1 MASERKPMMAANW
14 KLNKLVREAEDY
26 VAKLLPRAADHTDE
40 VDVAVFA
47 PYTSLPTVGRMTEKS
62 AVIAGA
68 QNLYFEDSGAYTG
81 EVSAAMIKDVGA
93 EAVIVGHSERRE
105 IFGETDETVARK
117 AARALEAGLMPVV
130 CVGETKEERDGDG
143 MWEKV
148 SGQVRAVMEAL
159 DSPSGDSIVF
169 AYEPIWAIGTGE
181 TASPE
186 DAQEAIGRIRGLLG
200 ELGGDEFAGSV
211 RILYGGSIKPDNAAD
226 IMAQEDVDGGLV
238 GGASL
243 EADSF
248 VELIAAAHG
257 SVTGDGDD
265 SRERVVE

>member
-1 MASERKPMMAANW
+1 MAAQRKPMMAANW
-14 KLNKLVREAEDY
+14 KMNKLVREAEDY
-26 VAKLLPRAADHTDE
+26 AAKLLPRVADSTDE

-47 PYTSLPTVGRMTEKS
+47 PFTSLPTVGRMTEDS
-62 AVIAGA
+62 AVMAGA
-68 QNLYFEDSGAYTG
+68 QNFYFEDSGAYTG
-81 EVSAAMIKDVGA
+81 EVSAPMIKDVGA

-117 AARALEAGLMPVV
+117 AAKALEAGLIPVV
-130 CVGETKEERDGDG
+130 CVGETKEERDAGG

-148 SGQVRAVMEAL
+148 CGQVRAVMDGL
-159 DSPSGDSIVF
+159 DSPSGDSVVF

-186 DAQEAIGRIRGLLG
+186 DAQEAIGQIRGLLG
-200 ELGGDEFAGSV
+200 ELGGEEFAHSV
-211 RILYGGSIKPDNAAD
+211 RILYGGSIKPSNAAD
-226 IMAQEDVDGGLV
+226 IMAQDDVDGGLV

-248 VELIAAAHG
+248 AELVEAARQ
-257 SVTGDGDD
+257 SVAQNKDD
-265 SRERVVE
+265 AQERVVE